1 MDGCTNGR
9 SFTFGIDERI
19 GFVWPACNPA
29 LQGNF
34 EAFTG
39 STDNI
44 PALALNFGVLIGLT
58 GIQIHVRQDFLAG
71 NSWIWYFMESNQALP
86 YCFYPLTLNHNF

>member
-39 STDNI
+39 STDKHSGPGAQIWGFNLFDRHI
-44 PALALNFGVLIGLT
+44 NACSIGIS
-58 GIQIHVRQDFLAG
+58 GRKFVDMVF
-71 NSWIWYFMESNQALP
+71 SWK
-86 YCFYPLTLNHNF
+86 

>member
-1 MDGCTNGR
+1 MDGYTNGW

-34 EAFTG
+34 EAFSG
-39 STDNI
+39 STDKHSGSCAQLWNI
-44 PALALNFGVLIGLT
+44 NRFDRRINTCSTGFFGRKFVDKVLS
-58 GIQIHVRQDFLAG
+58 V
-71 NSWIWYFMESNQALP
+71 M
-86 YCFYPLTLNHNF
+86 

>member
-19 GFVWPACNPA
+19 GFVWPACNSA
-29 LQGNF
+29 LQGYF

-39 STDNI
+39 STDKHSG
-44 PALALNFGVLIGLT
+44 PSAQQLWSLNLFDRHINTCST
-58 GIQIHVRQDFLAG
+58 GFSGRKFVDMVF
-71 NSWIWYFMESNQALP
+71 SE
-86 YCFYPLTLNHNF
+86 

>member
-19 GFVWPACNPA
+19 GLVWSACDPA

-39 STDNI
+39 VRPISI
-44 PALALNFGVLIGLT
+44 PALALNFGVLIALT
-58 GIQIHVRQDFLAG
+58 GI
-71 NSWIWYFMESNQALP
+71 
-86 YCFYPLTLNHNF
+86 

>member
-39 STDNI
+39 STDKHSG
-44 PALALNFGVLIGLT
+44 PDAQLWSLNWFDRHINTCST
-58 GIQIHVRQDFLAG
+58 GFSARKFVDMVFSG
-71 NSWIWYFMESNQALP
+71 K
-86 YCFYPLTLNHNF
+86 

>member
-19 GFVWPACNPA
+19 GFVWPACISA
-29 LQGNF
+29 LKGNF

-39 STDNI
+39 STDKYSG
-44 PALALNFGVLIGLT
+44 PLVLNFGVLIGLT
-58 GIQIHVRQDFLAG
+58 GI
-71 NSWIWYFMESNQALP
+71 
-86 YCFYPLTLNHNF
+86 

>member
-39 STDNI
+39 STDKHSGPGAQLWSFNRFDRHI
-44 PALALNFGVLIGLT
+44 
-58 GIQIHVRQDFLAG
+58 IHVRQDFLAG
-71 NSWIWYFMESNQALP
+71 NLWIWYFLGSNQALP
-86 YCFYPLTLNHNF
+86 YCFHPLTLNHNF

>member
-19 GFVWPACNPA
+19 GFVWPACNSA

-39 STDNI
+39 STDKHSG
-44 PALALNFGVLIGLT
+44 PALNFGALIGLT
-58 GIQIHVRQDFLAG
+58 GI
-71 NSWIWYFMESNQALP
+71 
-86 YCFYPLTLNHNF
+86 

>member
-39 STDNI
+39 STDKHSG
-44 PALALNFGVLIGLT
+44 PGAQLWSLNWFDRHINTCST
-58 GIQIHVRQDFLAG
+58 GFSGRKFVDMVFSG
-71 NSWIWYFMESNQALP
+71 K
-86 YCFYPLTLNHNF
+86 

>member
-39 STDNI
+39 STDKHSG
-44 PALALNFGVLIGLT
+44 PDTLGFEVLIGLN
-58 GIQIHVRQDFLAG
+58 GI
-71 NSWIWYFMESNQALP
+71 
-86 YCFYPLTLNHNF
+86 

>member
-39 STDNI
+39 STDKHSC
-44 PALALNFGVLIGLT
+44 PGAQLWSLNLFDRHINT
-58 GIQIHVRQDFLAG
+58 
-71 NSWIWYFMESNQALP
+71 
-86 YCFYPLTLNHNF
+86 CFYRIF